1 MSIVVS
7 KDDPLYIGS
16 CFQFA
21 SYWRVRSFESN
32 IIVSFPFEILFV
44 EGEIFIR
51 GLFQVCFHW
60 HPRRYSCSFQASATL
75 GLAEM
80 FLGKQEMLQEQQTK
94 QATVN
99 IKPIKYIKF
108 TPGKKHNVR
117 YWVLSWSFF
126 IYAIVQPYISCCG
139 SFLRPRYAKVK
150 TGFAKG
156 ICLTLRTQQ
165 TMGPRDA
172 LRLCKDAVFSSVF
185 SHEPVQKHQKDP
197 WTFMFCTYKKTLAN
211 QLVTGNFRYSLPSGT
226 CCQSRHRCSML
237 RPWGCWSL
245 HVIASKEEC
254 CGSKSG
260 AQGPGHTTYYI
271 IYNLDIYVQP
281 QVSVNK
287 LSIY

>member
-1 MSIVVS
+1 
-7 KDDPLYIGS
+7 
-16 CFQFA
+16 
-21 SYWRVRSFESN
+21 
-32 IIVSFPFEILFV
+32 
-44 EGEIFIR
+44 
-51 GLFQVCFHW
+51 
-60 HPRRYSCSFQASATL
+60 
-75 GLAEM
+75 M

-94 QATVN
+94 QATEN
-99 IKPIKYIKF
+99 IKPIKYIKL

-156 ICLTLRTQQ
+156 ICLSLLRTQQ

-185 SHEPVQKHQKDP
+185 FT
-197 WTFMFCTYKKTLAN
+197 WTSAKTSKRPMNIHVLYLLKTLAN
-211 QLVTGNFRYSLPSGT
+211 QFVTGNFRYSLPSGT
-226 CCQSRHRCSML
+226 FCQSRHRCSML
-237 RPWGCWSL
+237 RPWGCLSL

-260 AQGPGHTTYYI
+260 AQGPGHTIYRRYI
-271 IYNLDIYVQP
+271 LLYTMYNLDIYVQP

-287 LSIY
+287 LSTSLMMIDAYAALDVLCLGTESVGDIGGEARALAQCTQLPGP